1 LKKTVGQRRHYRNK
15 TGGTLHLG
23 NHYNSFAEDDD
34 DIIATGYTE
43 PELVET
49 ICAMYRKLCSLSQRV
64 HELESK
70 WRAE

>member
-1 LKKTVGQRRHYRNK
+1 M
-15 TGGTLHLG
+15 G